1 MVSPFLPEDFPDAEI
16 VLGLI
21 LWLARGLSISGVSA
35 SLQPHARSWEF
46 RELLPL

>member
-1 MVSPFLPEDFPDAEI
+1 MVSPFLPKDFPDAEI

-21 LWLARGLSISGVSA
+21 LWLARGLSSSGGLGA
-35 SLQPHARSWEF
+35 LQPHARSWEF